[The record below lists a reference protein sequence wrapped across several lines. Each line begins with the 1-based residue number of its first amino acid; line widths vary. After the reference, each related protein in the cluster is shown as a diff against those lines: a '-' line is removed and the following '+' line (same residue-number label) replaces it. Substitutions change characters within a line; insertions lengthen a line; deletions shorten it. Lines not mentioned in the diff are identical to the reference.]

1 MQIIICVTCALQVY
15 MEYIRCLPIN
25 DTPEMFGLHDNANI
39 TFAVNETY
47 QLLNGI
53 VKLQPKTK
61 SGGGRS
67 QEEVNCLHVN
77 LPSFAFL
84 NPTSWYSGTS
94 DNGHSQ

>member
-1 MQIIICVTCALQVY
+1 MLVVRQTTFLTTCMWKLVRKLVSLQFPPRIPQVY
-15 MEYIRCLPIN
+15 MEYIRGLPIN

-53 VKLQPKTK
+53 VKLQPKSK

-67 QEEVNCLHVN
+67 QEEVSSLVYP
-77 LPSFAFL
+77 L
-84 NPTSWYSGTS
+84 
-94 DNGHSQ
+94 

>member
-1 MQIIICVTCALQVY
+1 
-15 MEYIRCLPIN
+15 MEYIRGLPIN

-53 VKLQPKTK
+53 VKLQPKSK

-67 QEEVNCLHVN
+67 QEEVGQKTKYYYGSQCILGGCD
-77 LPSFAFL
+77 FL
-84 NPTSWYSGTS
+84 KGFVYTPNTWVKVCGFFSTSCT
-94 DNGHSQ
+94 

>member
-1 MQIIICVTCALQVY
+1 MLVVRQTTFLTTCMWKLVRCNFLPVFPQVY
-15 MEYIRCLPIN
+15 MEYIRGLPIN

-53 VKLQPKTK
+53 VKLQPKSK

-67 QEEVNCLHVN
+67 QEEVRSLTYP
-77 LPSFAFL
+77 L
-84 NPTSWYSGTS
+84 
-94 DNGHSQ
+94 